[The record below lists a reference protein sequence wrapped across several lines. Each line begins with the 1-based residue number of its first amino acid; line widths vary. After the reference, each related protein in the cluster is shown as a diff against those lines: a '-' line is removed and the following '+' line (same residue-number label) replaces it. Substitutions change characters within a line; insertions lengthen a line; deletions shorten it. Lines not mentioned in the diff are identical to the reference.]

1 MGIDIGMNIKTIRL
15 AKGFSQNA
23 LSKKAGI
30 GQSTLS
36 YIESGKKH
44 PQFDTLS
51 AICIELET
59 TVLELLS
66 YNEQQSNIKLF
77 EEQKEHYKTLE
88 LAISTNL
95 PEFNR
100 DFERY
105 LYEKY
110 KRINDSK

>member
-51 AICIELET
+51 AICIGLET
-59 TVLELLS
+59 TV
-66 YNEQQSNIKLF
+66 
-77 EEQKEHYKTLE
+77 LE

>member
-1 MGIDIGMNIKTIRL
+1 MGIDIGMKIKTMRL
-15 AKGFSQNA
+15 AKGISQNA
-23 LSKKAGI
+23 LSKRAGVA
-30 GQSTLS
+30 QSTLS

-51 AICIELET
+51 SICKGLET

-66 YNEQQSNIKLF
+66 YNEKQINKKLF
-77 EEQKEHYKTLE
+77 EQQKEHYNTLE
-88 LAISTNL
+88 LTVFSNL
-95 PEFNR
+95 PENKS

-110 KRINDSK
+110 KQVNV